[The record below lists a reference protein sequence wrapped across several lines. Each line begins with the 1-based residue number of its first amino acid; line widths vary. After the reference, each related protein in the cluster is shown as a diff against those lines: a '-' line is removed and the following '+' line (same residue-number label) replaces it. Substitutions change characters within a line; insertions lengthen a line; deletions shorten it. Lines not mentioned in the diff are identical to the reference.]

1 MKTHLKNEQETL
13 RAGAAFA
20 KKLHGGDIVL
30 LHGELG
36 AGKTTFV
43 KGMAK
48 ELGVKETIT
57 SPTFALMN
65 VYRIPNDEIPRLRP
79 ASRDFARDDITAA
92 AQQLCHID
100 TYRLKNAD
108 ELRAIGAEDYI
119 GEPHT
124 ITVIEWPEKIATLLP
139 AHGTKNIFFR
149 HVDGGRSITV
159 Q

>member
-1 MKTHLKNEQETL
+1 M
-13 RAGAAFA
+13 RAGADFA
-20 KKLHGGDIVL
+20 RTLRGGDIVL

-48 ELGVKETIT
+48 GLGVTQNIT
-57 SPTFALMN
+57 SPTFALMG
-65 VYRIPNDEIPRLRP
+65 VYSIQRRDPSTRP
-79 ASRDFARDDITAA
+79 DKSGLARDDITGAVR
-92 AQQLCHID
+92 QLCHID

-124 ITVIEWPEKIATLLP
+124 VTVIEWPEKIAALLA
-139 AHGTKNIFFR
+139 AHKTKNIFFR

>member
-1 MKTHLKNEQETL
+1 M
-13 RAGAAFA
+13 RAGADFA
-20 KKLHGGDIVL
+20 RTLRGGDIVL

-48 ELGVKETIT
+48 GLGVTQNIT
-57 SPTFALMN
+57 SPTFALMGLY
-65 VYRIPNDEIPRLRP
+65 VVPERSVACDAQSKGLRQ
-79 ASRDFARDDITAA
+79 
-92 AQQLCHID
+92 AQAKIMLCHID

-124 ITVIEWPEKIATLLP
+124 VTVIEWPEKIAALLA
-139 AHGTKNIFFR
+139 AHKTKNIFFR